1 MGEKVELTLQD
12 RTIVGK
18 AVKNLRKQGLVPA
31 IVYGAKHEPKPVQ
44 GQGLEMAKAYRTVG
58 RRHPVELNLGSQKR
72 LAMIKA
78 ADLDPVKR
86 TLRHLEFHIIK
97 QNEKVE
103 TEVPIVIEGAGETPA
118 EKAGF
123 VVLTTIDTVE
133 IEALPNNLPD
143 NLVLSGEKLAE
154 VGDHLTIA
162 DLTVPQHVTVLS
174 DPAQVV
180 ATVYEPSAL
189 QAANEAAGGD
199 AEPEDVEEVAAEHGE
214 DTNQESQAEE
224 DQPGG
229 KKQFQPPKD

>member
-18 AVKNLRKQGLVPA
+18 AVKNLRRQGLVPA
-31 IVYGAKHEPKPVQ
+31 IVYGAKFETRAVQ

-58 RRHPVELNLGSQKR
+58 RRHPVEIHLGTQKK
-72 LAMIKA
+72 LAMIKS

-86 TLRHLEFHIIK
+86 TLRHIEFHVIK

-103 TEVPIVIEGAGETPA
+103 TEVPIVIEGTGETPA
-118 EKAGF
+118 EKAGL

-133 IEALPNNLPD
+133 IEALPSHLPD
-143 NLVLSGEKLAE
+143 NLVLVGEKLAE

-162 DLTVPQHVTVLS
+162 DLKVPEHVTVLS

-199 AEPEDVEEVAAEHGE
+199 AKPEDVEDVAAEHGE
-214 DTNQESQAEE
+214 DTDQDTQAEE